1 MLLVLKERGDCHME
15 WLTVVSVIG
24 GIVSPIIVAVIAARS
39 EITAKNNKKLQDLEK
54 KEKERE
60 KEEQQ
65 RKFDELGKSIGEISS
80 ELKSI
85 SAELHSLSE
94 QNEAQD
100 SSIRSLNKMTRINGQ
115 YIHELAQLV
124 TVLSE
129 GMRDQHLDGNITK
142 AINNYRKFE
151 TRALSH
157 LLTGADDDEI

>member
-1 MLLVLKERGDCHME
+1 MNE

-24 GIVSPIIVAVIAARS
+24 GIASPIIVAFIAARS

-54 KEKERE
+54 KEKQRE
-60 KEEQQ
+60 KDEQQ
-65 RKFDELGKSIGEISS
+65 ARFDTIDKNITEISANLKTIS
-80 ELKSI
+80 EDLRSI
-85 SAELHSLSE
+85 SEH
-94 QNEAQD
+94 NESQD
-100 SSIRSLNKMTRINGQ
+100 MSIQSLNKMMRINGQ

-142 AINNYRKFE
+142 AVSNYRKFE

-157 LLTGADDDEI
+157 LLTGVDDDEI